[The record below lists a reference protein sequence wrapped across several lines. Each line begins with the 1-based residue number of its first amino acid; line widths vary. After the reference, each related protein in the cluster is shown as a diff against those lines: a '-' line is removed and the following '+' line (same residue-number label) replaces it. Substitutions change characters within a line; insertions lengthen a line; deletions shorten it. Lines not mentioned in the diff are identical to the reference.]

1 MASKARHS
9 WFDETG
15 EHPVIE
21 QAVQQMTTFIDTMAD
36 GVVTDDELHA
46 QEGRLIAKMKEVEA
60 LLNDAQHAKVT
71 ELLCELTAYDMMQA
85 LNGMQKER
93 VRTTFRG

>member
-1 MASKARHS
+1 MASKARAS
-9 WFDETG
+9 WFDDTG

-21 QAVQQMTTFIDTMAD
+21 QAVQQMSTFIDAMAD
-36 GVVTDDELHA
+36 GVITDEELHA
-46 QEGRLIAKMKEVEA
+46 QEGRLIAKMREVEP

-71 ELLCELTAYDMMQA
+71 ELLCELTAYDLMQA
-85 LNGMQKER
+85 LNSFQKER